1 MPSSSILEAVV
12 GVVALAAMITSVYA
26 LVEARRAKKHLLYLM
41 KAASLQERLARSLAR
56 VKEKPRKRYIVFRV
70 ETSRDI
76 DEKDLAKAI
85 SEKFR
90 AVLGEAGFTAS
101 GAHLVYYDPV
111 LRAGVLRVRSD
122 YKYPA
127 LAVLGMTRRIGGERA
142 RIIPLGT
149 SGTLKSALRKLKRLT

>member
-1 MPSSSILEAVV
+1 MPSSGVFEAII
-12 GVVALAAMITSVYA
+12 GTIALAAAITSIYA
-26 LVEARRAKKHLLYLM
+26 LIEARRTRKYLFYLL
-41 KAASLQERLARSLAR
+41 KAASLQERLAKSLAR

-70 ETSRDI
+70 ETSRSI
-76 DEKDLAKAI
+76 DERDVAKTI

-90 AVLGEAGFTAS
+90 VVLGEAGFTAS

-127 LAVLGMTRRIGGERA
+127 LAVLGMIRRISGERA

-149 SGTLKSALRKLKRLT
+149 SGTLKSALRKLRRLT

>member
-1 MPSSSILEAVV
+1 MPSIGMLEAMI
-12 GVVALAAMITSVYA
+12 GVVALAAMITSIYA
-26 LVEARRAKKHLLYLM
+26 LVEARRARKYLFYLL
-41 KAASLQERLARSLAR
+41 KATSLQERLAKSLAK

-70 ETSRDI
+70 ETSGKI
-76 DEKDLAKAI
+76 NEKDLAKVI

-90 AVLGEAGFTAS
+90 TVLGEAGFTAS

-127 LAVLGMTRRIGGERA
+127 LAVLGMIRRIGDERV

-149 SGTLKSALRKLKRLT
+149 SGTLKSALRRLKRIT

>member
-1 MPSSSILEAVV
+1 MPSSAMVEAII
-12 GVVALAAMITSVYA
+12 GTVALAAIITSIYA
-26 LVEARRAKKHLLYLM
+26 LIEARRAKKYLLHLL
-41 KAASLQERLARSLAR
+41 KAASLQERLAKSLAR

-70 ETSRDI
+70 ETGRNI

-90 AVLGEAGFTAS
+90 VVLGEAGFTAS
-101 GAHLVYYDPV
+101 GAHLVYYNPV

-127 LAVLGMTRRIGGERA
+127 LAVLGMIREIGGERA

-149 SGTLKSALRKLKRLT
+149 SGTLRSALKRLKRTT